1 MIGRPYFVDLNL
13 NMRSVEVVWKIGVRI
28 EGGVLTKTR
37 AVKALE
43 QVLSLEQGKKMR
55 QRSGILKQ
63 LAQEAIGL
71 NGRSTQDLKASVE
84 IIKS

>member
-1 MIGRPYFVDLNL
+1 MIGRPYFVDQNL

-28 EGGVLTKTR
+28 EGGVFTKTR

-43 QVLSLEQGKKMR
+43 QVLSLEQGKEMR
-55 QRSGILKQ
+55 QRIGILKQ

-71 NGRSTQDLKASVE
+71 NGRSTQDLKALIE